1 MISFGLLVDAG
12 TGIAPAPAGPSG
24 IDGGPLGTA
33 GGFAPGLAPADLID
47 GIAGTTLGNFGIVGT
62 ACFVAAPGKATRD
75 LQLEHVTNFAPT
87 GTSVSAM
94 RLCVPHAEQVA
105 SIIRNNHTPA
115 PTGLPVSD
123 GVVTGNRE
131 PY

>member
-12 TGIAPAPAGPSG
+12 TGIALAPAGPSG
-24 IDGGPLGTA
+24 IDGGPTGIA
-33 GGFAPGLAPADLID
+33 GGFAPAVGGFAAGGLID

-62 ACFVAAPGKATRD
+62 ADFVAAGSATRD

-105 SIIRNNHTPA
+105 SIIRK
-115 PTGLPVSD
+115 
-123 GVVTGNRE
+123 
-131 PY
+131 